1 MSDQVFGDDFDDTA
15 DTQQRKSTGS
25 SVGKKLLLFVA
36 IPVIVLAGAGGAL
49 WYTGTLSSL
58 MGGSSGPEKEARKTE
73 TARPGQAS
81 KQAAAPQQQAAQT
94 SSAPADTTAIE
105 YVELPDM
112 LVNLNSTDRRGRASF
127 MKMKLVLE
135 LGNPADRAQV
145 ERMTPKIMDNVQT
158 YLREVTPEQLRGS
171 AGIYRLREELKVRI
185 SQATTPVQVKSVLF
199 QELLVQ

>member
-25 SVGKKLLLFVA
+25 SVGKKLALFV
-36 IPVIVLAGAGGAL
+36 VLPLIALVAAGGAM
-49 WYTGTLSSL
+49 WYFGVLNSI
-58 MGGSSGPEKEARKTE
+58 MGGTSGPEKEARKE
-73 TARPGQAS
+73 TARPAQAA
-81 KQAAAPQQQAAQT
+81 KQGAAPQQQAAQT
-94 SSAPADTTAIE
+94 SSAPADSTAVE

-135 LGNPADRAQV
+135 LSNPADRAQV